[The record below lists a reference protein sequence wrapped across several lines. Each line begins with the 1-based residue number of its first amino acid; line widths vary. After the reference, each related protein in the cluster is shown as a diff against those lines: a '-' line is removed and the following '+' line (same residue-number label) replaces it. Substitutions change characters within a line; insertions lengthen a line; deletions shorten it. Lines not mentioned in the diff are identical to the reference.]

1 LILESVQDGICV
13 VDQKG
18 FITYVNP
25 AYIRITQMSREQL
38 LNRNIAQVAPLGARA
53 KVLLTG
59 KSELGTISRKPN
71 GQTLV
76 ANVNPIVVDH
86 EVVGVVSV
94 VKNISEVQTLMD
106 SLTKITARAEY
117 LEQELVRT
125 KKPLQAFTKFVG
137 QSGIVL
143 DVLAVAAKSAKVHST
158 VLIRGESGT
167 GKELVAEGIHFA
179 SIRARGP
186 FIRVNCAAIPAALL
200 ESELFGH
207 ERGAFTGAI
216 KRKLGSFE
224 LADMGTIF
232 LDEIG
237 DMEKSMQAKLLRV
250 LQKKE
255 FQRVGGETT
264 IAVDVRV
271 IAATNRDLEKMIA
284 EGEFREDL
292 YYRLNIIPIILP
304 SLRQRKEDIPLLIEY
319 FLKNICAEQNKNIKG
334 IKPDALKV
342 LMNYRWPGNV
352 RELENI
358 MERLITLAEG
368 SYIGIDALPVYIRE
382 ELFATAAAFVL
393 PLSGDAIL
401 SWDTYEKMIIQKAL
415 EEYGTFNKAAKAL
428 GLTHKTVAAKARKYG
443 LGKTVIWEKV

>member
-1 LILESVQDGICV
+1 
-13 VDQKG
+13 
-18 FITYVNP
+18 
-25 AYIRITQMSREQL
+25 
-38 LNRNIAQVAPLGARA
+38 
-53 KVLLTG
+53 
-59 KSELGTISRKPN
+59 
-71 GQTLV
+71 
-76 ANVNPIVVDH
+76 
-86 EVVGVVSV
+86 
-94 VKNISEVQTLMD
+94 
-106 SLTKITARAEY
+106 
-117 LEQELVRT
+117 
-125 KKPLQAFTKFVG
+125 
-137 QSGIVL
+137 
-143 DVLAVAAKSAKVHST
+143 
-158 VLIRGESGT
+158 
-167 GKELVAEGIHFA
+167 
-179 SIRARGP
+179 
-186 FIRVNCAAIPAALL
+186 
-200 ESELFGH
+200 
-207 ERGAFTGAI
+207 
-216 KRKLGSFE
+216 
-224 LADMGTIF
+224 
-232 LDEIG
+232 
-237 DMEKSMQAKLLRV
+237 
-250 LQKKE
+250 
-255 FQRVGGETT
+255 
-264 IAVDVRV
+264 
-271 IAATNRDLEKMIA
+271 MIA

-443 LGKTVIWEKV
+443 LGKIVIWEKV